1 MIFSNYKNI
10 NKLEVAYDEEKK
22 RINKAIEDLR
32 EVKYQQRKENERSYE
47 LFLYLKNKMNY
58 SDEADQK
65 MLRII
70 EEHDQ
75 QIQEIVR
82 QKEMEFENEKYEL
95 KIAYMHQHEKLSEV
109 E

>member
-1 MIFSNYKNI
+1 MIFSDYKDI
-10 NKLEVAYDEEKK
+10 NKLELAYDDEKK
-22 RINKAIEDLR
+22 RINKAIEDLSEFR
-32 EVKYQQRKENERSYE
+32 YQQRRENERSYE

-65 MLRII
+65 MLRSV

-82 QKEMEFENEKYEL
+82 QKEMELENEKNEL
-95 KIAYMHQHEKLSEV
+95 KIAYMKQHEKLSEV